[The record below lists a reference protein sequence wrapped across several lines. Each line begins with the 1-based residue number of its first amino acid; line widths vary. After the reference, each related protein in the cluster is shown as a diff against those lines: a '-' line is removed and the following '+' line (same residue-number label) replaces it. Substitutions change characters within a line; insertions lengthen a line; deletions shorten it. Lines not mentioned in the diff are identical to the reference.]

1 MEFHGSMKICYTH
14 INMKAFAEAVNE
26 ANSINIDDTEE
37 TMFAKWLS
45 VITQKEINN
54 KTIIENACSEDEI
67 FMAVSALARQSED
80 KIIRQAYQRR
90 KDDIYFYNKNMAKKA
105 EAEQRAEQAERMI
118 EQERN
123 RAEQE
128 RSRAEHAEAEI
139 EQLRQQL
146 LALQTGQK
154 E

>member
-1 MEFHGSMKICYTH
+1 
-14 INMKAFAEAVNE
+14 
-26 ANSINIDDTEE
+26 
-37 TMFAKWLS
+37 
-45 VITQKEINN
+45 
-54 KTIIENACSEDEI
+54 
-67 FMAVSALARQSED
+67 MAGVALTRQSED
-80 KIIRQAYQRR
+80 KIIRQAEQRR